1 MKNNV
6 EGLAEV
12 LRALESMGKDID
24 SKQIESVTRNEA
36 QKIVNA
42 AKSMMPEQT
51 GLAKQSVQVIST
63 KTENGF
69 TGTLAGI
76 NWHAEHGYLAHIFE
90 IGTRPRFTKSGKST
104 GEIAPMGFMRRAIDM
119 NAKSTAENISN
130 QLTKIIKDLAK
141 KNNLQTK

>member
-6 EGLAEV
+6 EGLANV
-12 LRALESMGKDID
+12 IRALQSLGKDID
-24 SKQIESVTRNEA
+24 TKQIESVTQSEA
-36 QKIVNA
+36 QKIVNS
-42 AKSMMPEQT
+42 AKLMMPEQT

-76 NWHAEHGYLAHIFE
+76 NWHDEHGYLAHIFE
-90 IGTRPRFTKSGKST
+90 FGTSPRFTKSGQYT

-130 QLTKIIKDLAK
+130 KLTKIIKDLAK